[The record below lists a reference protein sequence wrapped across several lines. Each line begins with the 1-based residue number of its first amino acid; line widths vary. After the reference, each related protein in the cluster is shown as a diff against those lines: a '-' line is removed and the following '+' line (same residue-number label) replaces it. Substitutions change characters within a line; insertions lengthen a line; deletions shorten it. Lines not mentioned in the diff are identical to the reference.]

1 MIFENR
7 FEAANKLL
15 AQLAT
20 YARKGNVIIMAIPRG
35 GLELGYILARGL
47 KAPLDVIFAK
57 KISYPGEPEYAIGAV
72 TTDEIIITR
81 PPEITPEYID
91 NEIKTVRKK
100 ITSQEWLYKPV
111 RPVLDCRNKIII
123 LVDDGIATGKTVAVA
138 LKALRKLQPQELIL
152 AVPVSSASSLDY
164 VKPFADKIICLT
176 IPETFFGIGQFYRNF
191 PQVSDE
197 DAISLLRKSNL

>member
-15 AQLAT
+15 TALAT
-20 YARKGNVIIMAIPRG
+20 YARKHNVIIMAIPRG
-35 GLELGYILARGL
+35 GLELGYILAQGL

-72 TTDEIIITR
+72 TTDEIIMTR

-100 ITSQEWLYKPV
+100 ITSQEWLYKPA
-111 RPVLDCRNKIII
+111 RPVLDYRNKIII

-152 AVPVSSASSLDY
+152 AVPVSSASSLAY
-164 VKPFADKIICLT
+164 VKPFADKTICLMV
-176 IPETFFGIGQFYRNF
+176 PETFFGIGQFYKNF